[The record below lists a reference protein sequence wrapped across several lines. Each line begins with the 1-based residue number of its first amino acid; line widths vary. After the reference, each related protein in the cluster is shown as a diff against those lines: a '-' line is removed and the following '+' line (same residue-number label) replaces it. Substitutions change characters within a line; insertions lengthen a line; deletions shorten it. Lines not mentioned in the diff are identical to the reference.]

1 MRTNTP
7 VTLYSRSVSKGV
19 ENWSRSYISAAH
31 WENRKAVNV
40 IASGL
45 LEADAVSV
53 WIPDI
58 SISIKSG
65 DIIVKGKIDKTIS
78 DTYTVSDLRKEFPY
92 AVRVT
97 SVDLYDFGSP
107 NMRHLRIGAS

>member
-1 MRTNTP
+1 MLVNTP
-7 VTLYSRSVSKGV
+7 ITLYSRSSSSGA
-19 ENWSRSYISAAH
+19 ESWSRSSISAAH

-58 SISIKSG
+58 SISIKPG
-65 DIIVKGKIDKTIS
+65 DIIVKGTITKAIN
-78 DTYTVSDLRKEFPY
+78 DTYTVSDLRRDYPY

-107 NMRHLRIGAS
+107 SMRHLRIGAS

>member
-7 VTLYSRSVSKGV
+7 VTLYSRSVSGGS
-19 ENWSRSYISAAH
+19 ESWSRTYINAAH
-31 WENRKAVNV
+31 WENRKAANV
-40 IASGL
+40 ISSGL

-58 SISIKSG
+58 SVGIKPG
-65 DIIVKGKIDKTIS
+65 DILVKGTINKTIGS
-78 DTYTVSDLRKEFPY
+78 TYTVSDLRMEFPY
-92 AVRVT
+92 AVKVT

-107 NMRHLRIGAS
+107 SMQHLRIGAS